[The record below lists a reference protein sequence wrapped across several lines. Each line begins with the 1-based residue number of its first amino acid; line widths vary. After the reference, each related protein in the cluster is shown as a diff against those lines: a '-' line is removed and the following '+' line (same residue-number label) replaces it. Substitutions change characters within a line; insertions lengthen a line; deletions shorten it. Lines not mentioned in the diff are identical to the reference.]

1 MYFRVETATKA
12 TSKCA
17 IHSKGGS
24 LILQSRCWNLKA
36 LFLIVPSLL
45 LNHIRSEGCFVYVDY
60 WVVIGDVLSQVLSKF
75 HSSELELV

>member
-12 TSKCA
+12 SSKCA
-17 IHSKGGS
+17 VHSKRGT
-24 LILQSRCWNLKA
+24 LIFQSRCWNLKA

-45 LNHIRSEGCFVYVDY
+45 LNHIRSEGRFVYVDNG
-60 WVVIGDVLSQVLSKF
+60 VVIDDVLSQVLGKF